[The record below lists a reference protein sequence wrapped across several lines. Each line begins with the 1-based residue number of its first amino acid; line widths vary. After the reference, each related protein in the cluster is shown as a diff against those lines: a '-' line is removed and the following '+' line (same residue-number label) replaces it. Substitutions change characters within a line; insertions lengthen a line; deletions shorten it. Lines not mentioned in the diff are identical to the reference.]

1 MSIKARIA
9 NIEDVLNR
17 DSDLTVVRVYGGVSF
32 GGTIEAT
39 FGGKTLQIIEVEA
52 LNDFIAR
59 AERAAIEARQS
70 FVAITGL
77 QH

>member
-1 MSIKARIA
+1 MTLHARISE
-9 NIEDVLNR
+9 IEKTINR
-17 DSDLTVVRVYGGVSF
+17 ESDLTVVRVYGGISF

-39 FGGKTLQIIEVEA
+39 FGGKTLQIIEGET

-59 AERAAIEARQS
+59 AERAAIEARQTYI
-70 FVAITGL
+70 AITGL